1 MKYEPS
7 ILDKMIAGLLLLII
21 ALALSGTKI

>member
-7 ILDKMIAGLLLLII
+7 ILDKMIAGLFLLII
-21 ALALSGTKI
+21 ALALSGPKL

>member
-21 ALALSGTKI
+21 ALALSGSKI